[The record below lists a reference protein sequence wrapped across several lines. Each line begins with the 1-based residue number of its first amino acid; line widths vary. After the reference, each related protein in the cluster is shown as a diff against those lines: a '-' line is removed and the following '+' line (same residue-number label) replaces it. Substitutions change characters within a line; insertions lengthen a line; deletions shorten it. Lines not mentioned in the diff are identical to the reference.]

1 MSLSQHSSVR
11 AIEDQAMTPCAA
23 SKGSLS
29 IAHSSPTALA
39 EPSDPWGRLCSRLLV
54 HHVSHLPAIVF
65 HPF

>member
-11 AIEDQAMTPCAA
+11 AIEEQAMTLCAE

-39 EPSDPWGRLCSRLLV
+39 EPSGIPGEDC
-54 HHVSHLPAIVF
+54 VSGW
-65 HPF
+65 